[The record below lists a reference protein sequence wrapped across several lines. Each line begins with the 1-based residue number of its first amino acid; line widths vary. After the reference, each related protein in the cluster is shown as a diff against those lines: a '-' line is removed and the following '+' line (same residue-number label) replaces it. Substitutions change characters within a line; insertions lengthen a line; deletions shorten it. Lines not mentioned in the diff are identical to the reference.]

1 MIGAPPAELPSGDRP
16 PSVPSPDPGG
26 HVPALDAVR
35 GVAILLVML
44 FHFSNYGHGLVPAAL
59 WTDRLY
65 YLVSR
70 AGWIGV
76 DLFFVLSGF
85 LITGILHDA
94 KGGAHYF
101 RNFYARRVLRIFPL
115 YYGALALFVVALP
128 RLLPG
133 SPRVQALPHDAIWY
147 WTYLSNLRIA
157 SQGWP
162 EFGAL
167 GHFWSLAVEEQ
178 FYLLWPVLVLALSR
192 RHLQAACAA
201 CMVGGLAVRV
211 GWNLAGNPTAAFVLT
226 PARVDALAVGAY
238 LALAARGPAGLT
250 RISLRAPFAAALT
263 GSSLLATF
271 VLRRGFVAHDPVVS
285 TVGHTLLACFFGAVL
300 VLALTSARE
309 GVIGRAF
316 DSSTLRFFGRYS
328 YALYVFHHPMLF
340 LWPGVIPLE
349 VVPSIFGSQ
358 LLRQLVFLVVA
369 TGVSVAVAL
378 VTWHF
383 YEKQFLKLKSLFPYE
398 STGTGSAPTILEGR
412 VVPGVG
418 P

>member
-1 MIGAPPAELPSGDRP
+1 M
-16 PSVPSPDPGG
+16 
-26 HVPALDAVR
+26 
-35 GVAILLVML
+35 
-44 FHFSNYGHGLVPAAL
+44 
-59 WTDRLY
+59 
-65 YLVSR
+65 
-70 AGWIGV
+70 
-76 DLFFVLSGF
+76 
-85 LITGILHDA
+85 
-94 KGGAHYF
+94 
-101 RNFYARRVLRIFPL
+101 
-115 YYGALALFVVALP
+115 
-128 RLLPG
+128 
-133 SPRVQALPHDAIWY
+133 
-147 WTYLSNLRIA
+147 
-157 SQGWP
+157 
-162 EFGAL
+162 
-167 GHFWSLAVEEQ
+167 
-178 FYLLWPVLVLALSR
+178 
-192 RHLQAACAA
+192 
-201 CMVGGLAVRV
+201 
-211 GWNLAGNPTAAFVLT
+211 
-226 PARVDALAVGAY
+226 
-238 LALAARGPAGLT
+238 T